1 MIFRLVWVD
10 RLAPDTCGAPGDA
23 PMIYDL
29 TDKYYVAF
37 VNEKAY
43 MNAMNCAK
51 FTSKYDASMF
61 MRANGKIHVWSDSG

>member
-1 MIFRLVWVD
+1 
-10 RLAPDTCGAPGDA
+10 
-23 PMIYDL
+23 MIYDS
-29 TDKYYVAF
+29 TDRYYVAF